1 MRMRVSAI
9 VVALVLAWSA
19 SGVQA
24 QETAALGA
32 PTGSKPVMQSV
43 FWNTVW
49 GSAWG
54 ALIGTASSFYSY
66 NEVKREPVISGTTIG
81 AVMGYGMGI
90 YLILNGITF
99 DKRFLLN
106 LPAPEFGPVPQA
118 SLGQNDPFQTQA
130 SAAPVDP
137 SAWQVSLF
145 EIRF

>member
-1 MRMRVSAI
+1 MRMRISAI

-24 QETAALGA
+24 QEAALGA
-32 PTGSKPVMQSV
+32 PTGSQPVMQSV

-54 ALIGTASSFYSY
+54 ALIGTSSSFYSY
-66 NEVKREPVISGTTIG
+66 SEARREPVISGTSIG

-90 YLILNGITF
+90 YLVINGVTF

-106 LPAPEFGPVPQA
+106 LPAPEFGPSPQA
-118 SLGQNDPFQTQA
+118 QLSEGDPFQTQA
-130 SAAPVDP
+130 SATPVDW

-145 EIRF
+145 KIRF

>member
-1 MRMRVSAI
+1 MRLRVFAI
-9 VVALVLAWSA
+9 VVAVVLAWSA

-24 QETAALGA
+24 QEAVGA
-32 PTGSKPVMQSV
+32 PTGSQPVMQSV

-90 YLILNGITF
+90 YLVLNGVPF